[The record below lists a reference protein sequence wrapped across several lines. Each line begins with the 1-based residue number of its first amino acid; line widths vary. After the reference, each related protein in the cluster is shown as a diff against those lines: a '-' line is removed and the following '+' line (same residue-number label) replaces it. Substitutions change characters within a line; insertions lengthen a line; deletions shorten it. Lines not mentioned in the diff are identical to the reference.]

1 MDLRALDLAIARAW
15 PAREQVTIGP
25 WTARLDAGVTRRANS
40 VLAHGEG
47 PAPVAAV
54 LDGWLEAAELLYRT
68 RGLTPWI
75 QVTDASWP
83 PGLAAELAARGWVT
97 GIDRTL
103 LLGGPVPTAASPLL
117 DVHLA
122 PRPEPAWVE
131 TWWEVDPRGGAPE
144 LESAAAI
151 IARIRQPAA
160 FATVSLGGACA
171 GVALGVLVDGLLVL
185 ECVATRPEARRRGVA
200 RAAVEALGRWA
211 VEHGATACL
220 LAVLNA
226 NGPANALYE
235 ALGLTK
241 ASAYAYA
248 RPGN

>member
-15 PAREQVTIGP
+15 PAREQAAIGP

-40 VLAHGEG
+40 VLAHGDG
-47 PAPVAAV
+47 PTPVTAV
-54 LDGWLEAAELLYRT
+54 LDGWLETSEQLYRA

-83 PGLAAELAARGWVT
+83 PDLAAELAARGWET

-103 LLGGPVPTAASPLL
+103 LLAGPVPTAESPL
-117 DVHLA
+117 DVRLA

-151 IARIRQPAA
+151 IARIREPTA
-160 FATVSLGGACA
+160 FATVSLGGVCA
-171 GVALGVLVDGLLVL
+171 GVALGVVVDGLLVL
-185 ECVATRPEARRRGVA
+185 ECVATRPEARRRGA
-200 RAAVEALGRWA
+200 GRAAVGALGRWA
-211 VEHGATACL
+211 GEHGATACL
-220 LAVLNA
+220 LAVLEA
-226 NGPANALYE
+226 NGPANALYA
-235 ALGLTK
+235 ALGLTE

-248 RPGN
+248 RPGD